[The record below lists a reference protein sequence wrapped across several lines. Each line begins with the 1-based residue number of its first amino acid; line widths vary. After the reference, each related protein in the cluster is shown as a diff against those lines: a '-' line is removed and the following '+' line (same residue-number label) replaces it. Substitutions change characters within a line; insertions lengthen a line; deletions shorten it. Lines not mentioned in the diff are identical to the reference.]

1 MAVIYTVIF
10 IIGVWANTIVL
21 IVIGMDSKLRT
32 KSSLLYAFNL
42 ALADCMMLLFLP
54 MNIYSYGVTFGSAD

>member
-1 MAVIYTVIF
+1 MAIIYTFIF
-10 IIGVWANTIVL
+10 IIGVWANIIVL
-21 IVIGMDSKLRT
+21 IVIGLDTQLRV

-54 MNIYSYGVTFGSAD
+54 MNIYSQSSAKNKW